1 MKFKKYFESVDIF
14 GFESKKDL
22 FNKNDVFLSN
32 PINQFDVELMMSILS
47 QKKIG
52 FQEANCSFSNEIKWG
67 NQPGSLKLE
76 VDTGYTFYLK
86 QLGIDKQGNPRWVTK
101 KMFQLNRQGYGG
113 TEDAVAQEV
122 FEQIERLSYSNIES
136 PKEDGYNLGLLV
148 DNIYKK
154 IIRTGK
160 SIFIPEGIKKMNENA
175 YIIKFGL
182 KGAGLEAPDRQRV
195 EQNQT
200 MISYDEDSGTI
211 RVTNYNIESPVGGKS
226 SWRLKPNDL
235 DLYFFPTQDRDE
247 ISETIAVHM
256 KYY

>member
-1 MKFKKYFESVDIF
+1 MNEYREFHTSEDKRAFLHEFMTARPPPDMPRVDAIQYNF
-14 GFESKKDL
+14 L
-22 FNKNDVFLSN
+22 FLYG
-32 PINQFDVELMMSILS
+32 ER
-47 QKKIG
+47 
-52 FQEANCSFSNEIKWG
+52 
-67 NQPGSLKLE
+67 
-76 VDTGYTFYLK
+76 DTGTVS
-86 QLGIDKQGNPRWVTK
+86 IV
-101 KMFQLNRQGYGG
+101 
-113 TEDAVAQEV
+113 ESVAQEV

-136 PKEDGYNLGLLV
+136 PKEDKYNLGLLV

-182 KGAGLEAPDRQRV
+182 KGAGLEAPDGQRV

-200 MISYDEDSGTI
+200 MISYDESSGTI
-211 RVTNYNIESPVGGKS
+211 RVANYNIESPVGGKS